1 MAYWKYRV
9 ALRRLAD
16 DIMFRCLFLSLSL
29 LACCLSAQTMPAFR
43 WIQQVDGSGADSV
56 IGIGTDAAGNVYIA
70 GNTASFDFPVKS
82 AAQNHSASTGLYRI
96 DGSGAAA
103 PLPLAAA
110 QSISVDPKNPKVLY
124 AANNGTALRSVDAGA
139 TWSTLAISTAP
150 VRAVQVDPSNS
161 SVLYAATSGL
171 GAFKSV
177 DAGATWTSIS
187 AGLAPPN
194 GNLAQMFVNQFWF
207 DPFHPGVLFA
217 NSSAGARST
226 DGGATWKIDPALANL
241 SSVWFDLT
249 TPNLL
254 YATTLANA
262 LKSTDDGQT
271 WTVLSNIPGGLSEQT
286 GSLYFITSDPNQPG
300 RLILSTGRSV
310 FESTDDGATFTLK
323 LSQALSQWITP
334 DWANHTLY
342 AQSGGIVK
350 ISSDLQTVTPVG
362 PPALPVVNQITVSN
376 GQVYAAVSA
385 SNDVFI
391 TKLDPNGNIVYST
404 YFGGSADDSALAMTV
419 DASGNVYVT
428 GMTRSRDFPTTAG
441 AYSKAPP
448 QAGPGVASGSSSF
461 VLKLNP
467 DGSVGYATY
476 VADAMSAPGGI
487 AVNATGEVFIAGTT
501 TGDLPVTPGAY
512 QTSFSGASVFLGG
525 CIFCPPQSISNAF
538 LSKLD
543 SSGASL
549 VFSTYIGSQTATSG
563 PLALASDGSIFL
575 SGGGA
580 PFYPSYSLVGQTIYH
595 MNATGTSL
603 LSTGNGPAAVAA
615 LAVGVDGNIYAAGQ
629 IPGGTQFPATAGA
642 FQTSPVPLPNL
653 PGQGSGAYAFVTEF
667 TPDLKQTVA
676 STLFGGASGDMPNS
690 IAIDASGNVLIGGAT
705 AGVGL
710 PTRTPLVNSFANST
724 GFVSKFSQDLSTLL
738 FSTYLGDNEM
748 FAVQSVAIAPGG
760 DFVIA
765 GNTGSPNSA
774 NSGPL
779 HVWVNKLTAGAPPAL
794 RIDAVLNAASLL
806 SAPLSP
812 GETIVVRGSGF
823 ASDAQLIIGDSRVT
837 PIAMDSQ
844 SITAIV
850 PSNISAS
857 AVLVQVQSGGAVTN
871 PVVVPIA
878 ASAPGL
884 FSADGSGFGQGYI
897 LNADGSRNTP
907 ANPAKIG
914 DVVTIFATGVG
925 PVSFDGPYAVA
936 AFTPQVYFDAFYAD
950 GVAAFSGPMAG
961 LPGNVYQLKI
971 IIPDPVKANSD
982 LKNFKYA
989 PLISVTLKSNGAA
1002 SQSGLAISIGY

>member
-1 MAYWKYRV
+1 
-9 ALRRLAD
+9 
-16 DIMFRCLFLSLSL
+16 
-29 LACCLSAQTMPAFR
+29 MPAFR

-56 IGIGTDAAGNVYIA
+56 VGIGTDAAGNVYIA

-96 DGSGAAA
+96 DGSGATS

-110 QSISVDPKNPKVLY
+110 QSISVDPKNPKILY
-124 AANNGTALRSVDAGA
+124 AANNGTAYRSVDAGA
-139 TWSTLAISTAP
+139 MWSTLAVSTAP

-171 GAFKSV
+171 GAFKSI
-177 DAGATWTSIS
+177 DAGATWTSINV
-187 AGLAPPN
+187 GLAPPN
-194 GNLAQMFVNQFWF
+194 GNLAQIFVNQFWF

-217 NSSAGARST
+217 NSSGGARST
-226 DGGATWKIDPALANL
+226 DGGATWNIDPALVNL
-241 SSVWFDLT
+241 SSLWFDLT
-249 TPNLL
+249 TPNLI

-262 LKSTDDGQT
+262 LKSTDGGKT
-271 WTVLSNIPGGLSEQT
+271 WTVLSNVPGGLSEQT
-286 GSLYFITSDPNQPG
+286 GSLYFIASDPNQPG

-334 DWANHTLY
+334 DWANHALY

-350 ISSDLQTVTPVG
+350 ISSDLQTVTPIG

-376 GQVYAAVSA
+376 GQIYAAVSA
-385 SNDVFI
+385 SNDIFV
-391 TKLDPNGNIVYST
+391 TKLDPDGNIVYST
-404 YFGGSADDSALAMTV
+404 YFGGSANDSASAMTV
-419 DASGNVYVT
+419 DAAGNVYVT
-428 GMTRSRDFPTTAG
+428 GITTSRDFPTTVG

-448 QAGPGVASGSSSF
+448 QAGPGVASNSSSF

-476 VADAMSAPGGI
+476 LADGLSTPGGI
-487 AVNATGEVFIAGTT
+487 AVSATGEVAIGGTT
-501 TGDLPVTPGAY
+501 TGDLPVTAGAY
-512 QTSFSGASVFLGG
+512 QKAFDPGQPIICS
-525 CIFCPPQSISNAF
+525 IFCGFTPISNAF
-538 LSKLD
+538 LMKLD
-543 SSGASL
+543 SAGANLLAATYMGTQSASG
-549 VFSTYIGSQTATSG
+549 G
-563 PLALASDGSIFL
+563 PVAIAGDGSIFV
-575 SGGGA
+575 GGGTTL
-580 PFYPSYSLVGQTIYH
+580 SYLTSGQTIFH
-595 MNATGTSL
+595 LNATGASL
-603 LSTGNGPAAVAA
+603 LGVGNAPGTV
-615 LAVGVDGNIYAAGQ
+615 LAMAIG
-629 IPGGTQFPATAGA
+629 PGGNLYTTGQNQSGPQFPATAGA

-653 PGQGSGAYAFVTEF
+653 PGQGPGSYAFVTEF

-690 IAIDASGNVLIGGAT
+690 IAIDANGNVLIGGAT

-710 PTRTPLVNSFANST
+710 PTRTPLVNSFSNST

-748 FAVQSVAIAPGG
+748 FAVQSVAVAPGG
-760 DFVIA
+760 DFVIT

-774 NSGPL
+774 TSGPL

-812 GETIVVRGSGF
+812 GETIVVRGVGF

-844 SITAIV
+844 SLTAIV

-871 PVVVPIA
+871 PVVAPVA

-884 FSADGSGFGQGYI
+884 YSADGSGFGQGYI
-897 LNADGSRNTP
+897 LNADGTRNTP

-914 DVVTIFATGVG
+914 DAVTIFATGVG
-925 PVSFDGPYAVA
+925 LISFDGPYAVA
-936 AFTPQVYFDAFYAD
+936 AFTPEVYFDAFYAD
-950 GVAAFSGPMAG
+950 GVAALSGPMVG

-971 IIPDPVKANSD
+971 IIPDPVKANPD